1 MENEPKMDIIKEA
14 DEVNNIDSNT
24 AERLRSIIERV
35 EHLQE
40 GIKAIQSDIRDILAE
55 AKGVGFDV
63 KTIRKIIRLRA
74 MSAVDRDTQEFLL
87 ETYKKA
93 LAL

>member
-14 DEVNNIDSNT
+14 DEANNIDSNT

-35 EHLQE
+35 ERLQE
-40 GIKAIQSDIRDILAE
+40 GIKAIQLDIRDILAE

>member
-35 EHLQE
+35 ERLQE
-40 GIKAIQSDIRDILAE
+40 GIKAIQSDIRDIFAE

-74 MSAVDRDTQEFLL
+74 MSAIDRDTQEFLL

>member
-1 MENEPKMDIIKEA
+1 MENEPKMDIIKET

-35 EHLQE
+35 ERLQE
-40 GIKAIQSDIRDILAE
+40 GIKAIQSDIRDIFAE

-74 MSAVDRDTQEFLL
+74 MSAIDRDTQEFLL

>member
-35 EHLQE
+35 ERLQE

-74 MSAVDRDTQEFLL
+74 MSAIDRDTQEFLL

>member
-1 MENEPKMDIIKEA
+1 MENEPKMDIIKET

-24 AERLRSIIERV
+24 DERLRSIIERV
-35 EHLQE
+35 ERLQE
-40 GIKAIQSDIRDILAE
+40 GIKAIQSDIRDIFAE

-74 MSAVDRDTQEFLL
+74 MSAIDRDTQEFLL

>member
-14 DEVNNIDSNT
+14 DEANNIDSNT

-35 EHLQE
+35 ERLQE

-74 MSAVDRDTQEFLL
+74 MSAIDRDTQEFLL

>member
-35 EHLQE
+35 ERLQE
-40 GIKAIQSDIRDILAE
+40 GIKGIQSDIRDIFAE

-74 MSAVDRDTQEFLL
+74 MSAIDRDTQEFLL

>member
-74 MSAVDRDTQEFLL
+74 MSAIDRDTQEFLL

>member
-14 DEVNNIDSNT
+14 DEANNIDSNT

-35 EHLQE
+35 ERLRE
-40 GIKAIQSDIRDILAE
+40 GIKAIQLDIRDILAE

>member
-35 EHLQE
+35 ERLQE
-40 GIKAIQSDIRDILAE
+40 DIKGIQSDIRDIFTE

-74 MSAVDRDTQEFLL
+74 MSAIDRDTQEFLL

>member
-55 AKGVGFDV
+55 AKGVGFDI